1 MCCSGCPILPSF
13 MNNFFEIDE
22 IVLVLNMHEIYL
34 QLEALSNN
42 QSINRLSL
50 FANVLRT
57 SDNVINVKNGEKNLI
72 PEFTENIICS
82 I

>member
-1 MCCSGCPILPSF
+1 
-13 MNNFFEIDE
+13 MNNFFEIVE

-34 QLEALSNN
+34 QLEASSNN

-57 SDNVINVKNGEKNLI
+57 SDNVVNVKNGEKNLI

>member
-1 MCCSGCPILPSF
+1 
-13 MNNFFEIDE
+13 MNNFFEIVE

-57 SDNVINVKNGEKNLI
+57 SDNVVNVKNGEKNLI

>member
-13 MNNFFEIDE
+13 MNNCFEIDE

-72 PEFTENIICS
+72 PEFTENNICS

>member
-1 MCCSGCPILPSF
+1 